1 MLFNYLSKRNT
12 SKCFFASITFLFFII
27 SGIFSTLNA
36 QKQSLKDE
44 DLKSTFSADLINIET
59 SVDQVFRYTTTLQ
72 NNATEDQIYQLTAK
86 VPEGWKAIFKAKGKQ
101 VTSIKIDRGKKEII
115 NLEFY
120 PSHKAKPEKYKV
132 PVLAESQKE
141 SLNLNLEA
149 VVSGAYE
156 LKISTPTGRLS
167 DKITEG
173 ENKEI
178 QLNVKNTGSLS
189 LTDIELNSKT
199 PPKWSV
205 SYKPSKIDRLSPG
218 ETETITAILT
228 VPDKTIAG
236 DYMTTFTA
244 KNANTKDQAVFR
256 ISVVT
261 SLASGLLGAI
271 IIVIAIMVV
280 YALIRKYGRR

>member
-1 MLFNYLSKRNT
+1 MLFNYLFRLNT
-12 SKCFFASITFLFFII
+12 SKCFYASITFLFFIV
-27 SGIFSTLNA
+27 SGIFSSLNA
-36 QKQSLKDE
+36 QRQPLKD
-44 DLKSTFSADLINIET
+44 DGLKSTFSSDLINIET
-59 SVDQVFRYTTTLQ
+59 SVGQVFRYTTTLE

-101 VTSIKIDRGKKEII
+101 VTSIKVDRDKKEII

-120 PSHKAKPEKYKV
+120 PSYEAKPKKYEV
-132 PVLAESQKE
+132 PVIAKSKQE
-141 SLNLNLEA
+141 SLSLNLEA

-156 LKISTPTGRLS
+156 LKMTTSTGRLS

-173 ENKEI
+173 EKKEI
-178 QLNVKNTGSLS
+178 QLTVKNTGSLS

-199 PPKWSV
+199 PPKWSAV
-205 SYKPSKIDRLSPG
+205 FKPSKIDKLSPG
-218 ETETITAILT
+218 ETENVTAILT

-244 KNANTKDQAVFR
+244 KNTNTKDEAVFR

-271 IIVIAIMVV
+271 IILVAILVV
-280 YALIRKYGRR
+280 YILIRKYGRR

>member
-1 MLFNYLSKRNT
+1 MLFNYLSRLNT
-12 SKCFFASITFLFFII
+12 SKCFYPLITFLFFII
-27 SGIFSTLNA
+27 SGIPTSLNA
-36 QKQSLKDE
+36 QNQPLKDS
-44 DLKSTFSADLINIET
+44 DSKSTFTSDLINIES

-72 NNATEDQIYQLTAK
+72 NNTAEDQIYQLSAK

-101 VTSIKIDRGKKEII
+101 VTSIKVDHGKREII

-120 PSHKAKPEKYKV
+120 PSHEATPKKYKISV
-132 PVLAESQKE
+132 TAQSEEE
-141 SLNLNLEA
+141 SLNLALEA
-149 VVSGAYE
+149 VVSGSYAFE
-156 LKISTPTGRLS
+156 ISTPTGRLS

-173 ENKEI
+173 EKKEI
-178 QLNVKNTGSLS
+178 QLTVKNTGSLN
-189 LTDIELNSKT
+189 LGDIELSSKT

-205 SYKPSKIDRLSPG
+205 VYKPSKIESLSPG
-218 ETETITAILT
+218 ETENITAILT

-271 IIVIAIMVV
+271 IILIAIIVV
-280 YALIRKYGRR
+280 YILIRKYGRR